1 MYNKGAVMNV
11 HSQSEDG
18 PTATFE
24 KIGTV
29 NIANTQ
35 GRYAAIT
42 LFGEGTQTKP
52 VLDLLKVKDVGT
64 FNVTSTGYGIW
75 ATDQVSGGSSGN
87 TWAGRSSINASIEAD
102 DINFNTNTIAILS
115 QKLVDST
122 RRSSARRPSR
132 SRPTNPSVF
141 QARAIRPSSQNRSRA
156 PAIATS
162 FP

>member
-1 MYNKGAVMNV
+1 MDVDQIVHANWNGKEVVFKGIGTLNMYNNGAVMNV

-52 VLDLLKVKDVGT
+52 DLNLLKVSNVGT

-75 ATDQVSGGSSGN
+75 ATDKLSSSSTGN
-87 TWAGRSSINASIEAD
+87 
-102 DINFNTNTIAILS
+102 
-115 QKLVDST
+115 Q
-122 RRSSARRPSR
+122 
-132 SRPTNPSVF
+132 
-141 QARAIRPSSQNRSRA
+141 
-156 PAIATS
+156 
-162 FP
+162 